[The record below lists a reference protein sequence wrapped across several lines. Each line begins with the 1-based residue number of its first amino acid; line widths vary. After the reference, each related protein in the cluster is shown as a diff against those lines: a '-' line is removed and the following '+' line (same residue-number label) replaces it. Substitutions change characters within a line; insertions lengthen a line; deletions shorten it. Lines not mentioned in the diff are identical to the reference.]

1 VTNGRSDDQNR
12 SARAAVRVPME
23 FQQIEVDSIADLRIP
38 LEDEIGPD
46 AVSDIAADEVLLEP
60 EGEALDEA
68 GDLECPDA
76 GTPSRT
82 ADSVSVMAGTS
93 PSRTLGLL
101 SSLLRRIDPSWLGWP
116 GWGSSHSDLVVASR
130 SLGQPRSDQD
140 GSRSVRTVD
149 KVPNSS
155 GIPARPQIVDTTRI
169 SCLRVISDKVAG

>member
-1 VTNGRSDDQNR
+1 MPGVTNGRSDDRNR

-93 PSRTLGLL
+93 PSRTLGFFEQSFASYSSFMVRLARLGIL
-101 SSLLRRIDPSWLGWP
+101 S
-116 GWGSSHSDLVVASR
+116 
-130 SLGQPRSDQD
+130 
-140 GSRSVRTVD
+140 
-149 KVPNSS
+149 
-155 GIPARPQIVDTTRI
+155 
-169 SCLRVISDKVAG
+169 